1 MGDVKVLDANIVIG
15 FLDSTNANHARA
27 VELLRAHESE
37 PLVMHEVTL
46 AEVLAGPAQID
57 RTAAERVWASI
68 LQLGITRATT
78 AASPLEVAQLRAST
92 GLPIP
97 DCLVILTAG
106 EPAAGNPILT
116 FDERLAIKARALGY
130 VVAP

>member
-1 MGDVKVLDANIVIG
+1 MGDVIVVDANVVIG
-15 FLDSTNANHARA
+15 FLDKTNANHARA
-27 VELLRAHESE
+27 VELLLAHESE

-68 LQLGITRATT
+68 LQLGITAAATT
-78 AASPLEVAQLRAST
+78 ASPLEVAQLRAST

-97 DCLVILTAG
+97 DCLVILAAG
-106 EPAAGNPILT
+106 DPAAGNPILT
-116 FDERLAIKARALGY
+116 FDERLAVKARALGY
-130 VVAP
+130 AVGS